1 MDSKQDMAQKLAVVI
16 LAAGKGTRMKSSLPK
31 VMHELAGRPMIS
43 WLLETVEE
51 LAPQKIIIVAG
62 PDMESLAQ
70 AVKPYPVVIQDTQNG
85 TGDAVKPALPLL
97 EGFDGKVLI
106 LMGDEPFVKT
116 DALRAMLAEEGV
128 SVMAVEPFVSKGLG
142 RMVVDRDGMLESI
155 IEDKDAGPAEKEISL
170 CNAGNYCVPADRLA
184 GWIDRIGNDN
194 AQKEY
199 YLTDLPKVAA
209 REGVKTRVVNAGFVV
224 GWGVNT
230 RSELAAHEHQLQN
243 MLREKAMEEGAA
255 LKDPHTVYFNWDT
268 KLGKDVTIGQNVVFG
283 AGVDVGDGAVIHPF
297 CHLEGVKV
305 GKNAQIGPFARLRPG
320 TVLGEDS
327 KIGNFVEVKNT
338 SLGKGAKANHLSYIG
353 DASVGAGSNIGA
365 GTITCNYDGF
375 DKHKTKIGE
384 GVFVGSNATLV
395 APLSIEDGAYIAAG
409 SAITEDVPAN
419 ALSLARS
426 RAIVRDGWASAY
438 RNRKAKK

>member
-1 MDSKQDMAQKLAVVI
+1 MAQKLAVVI

-106 LMGDEPFVKT
+106 LMGDEPFET

-170 CNAGNYCVPADRLA
+170 VMREIIACLRTVWPAG
-184 GWIDRIGNDN
+184 
-194 AQKEY
+194 
-199 YLTDLPKVAA
+199 
-209 REGVKTRVVNAGFVV
+209 
-224 GWGVNT
+224 
-230 RSELAAHEHQLQN
+230 
-243 MLREKAMEEGAA
+243 
-255 LKDPHTVYFNWDT
+255 
-268 KLGKDVTIGQNVVFG
+268 
-283 AGVDVGDGAVIHPF
+283 
-297 CHLEGVKV
+297 
-305 GKNAQIGPFARLRPG
+305 
-320 TVLGEDS
+320 
-327 KIGNFVEVKNT
+327 
-338 SLGKGAKANHLSYIG
+338 
-353 DASVGAGSNIGA
+353 
-365 GTITCNYDGF
+365 
-375 DKHKTKIGE
+375 
-384 GVFVGSNATLV
+384 
-395 APLSIEDGAYIAAG
+395 
-409 SAITEDVPAN
+409 
-419 ALSLARS
+419 
-426 RAIVRDGWASAY
+426 
-438 RNRKAKK
+438 